1 MILDQTRLENKYF
14 EYITTLPH
22 VSKNEKQLSDYVVSI
37 AKKLGYEYV
46 QDDLYNVTVI
56 VPTSTNY
63 ENHDAVLFSGHM
75 DMVVVQ
81 TMHIINLF

>member
-1 MILDQTRLENKYF
+1 MENKSCTIKNKKGEIKTILDQTRLENKYF

-46 QDDLYNVTVI
+46 QDDL
-56 VPTSTNY
+56 
-63 ENHDAVLFSGHM
+63 
-75 DMVVVQ
+75 
-81 TMHIINLF
+81 